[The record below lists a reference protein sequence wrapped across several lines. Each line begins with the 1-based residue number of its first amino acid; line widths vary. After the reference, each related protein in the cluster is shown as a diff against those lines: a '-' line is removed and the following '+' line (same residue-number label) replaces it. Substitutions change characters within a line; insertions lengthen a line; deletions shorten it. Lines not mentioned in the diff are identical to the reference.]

1 MQHYKKALLVVSF
14 GTTFPNAIEAIEN
27 IERAFQNTFPD
38 YDFFRVFTSGMII
51 RKLKR
56 TKGIE
61 IMDIEKALDHLYKEG
76 YAEVLCQPTHI
87 INGVEFEKVKHAVA
101 PYRKLF
107 QKFVLGDPLLT
118 YERNFR
124 DTANILLKMLPEYR
138 EGEAVVFMGHGS
150 AHFANGAYSQMET
163 MFRALGREQ
172 VYIGTVE
179 GFPGLSYIE
188 GQLETKKIKKVHLML
203 MMIVAGDH
211 AQNDLAGE
219 KDSWKSELTEKGYEV
234 CARITGMGL
243 LDGIPELYIEEM
255 KNKLL
260 LSN

>member
-61 IMDIEKALDHLYKEG
+61 IMDIKKALDHLYKEG

-118 YERNFR
+118 YERNFPGILQ
-124 DTANILLKMLPEYR
+124 TSLLKTLPEYR
-138 EGEAVVFMGHGS
+138 EGEAVVL
-150 AHFANGAYSQMET
+150 Y
-163 MFRALGREQ
+163 
-172 VYIGTVE
+172 GTWE
-179 GFPGLSYIE
+179 CSF
-188 GQLETKKIKKVHLML
+188 
-203 MMIVAGDH
+203 
-211 AQNDLAGE
+211 
-219 KDSWKSELTEKGYEV
+219 
-234 CARITGMGL
+234 C
-243 LDGIPELYIEEM
+243 
-255 KNKLL
+255 
-260 LSN
+260 

>member
-1 MQHYKKALLVVSF
+1 
-14 GTTFPNAIEAIEN
+14 
-27 IERAFQNTFPD
+27 
-38 YDFFRVFTSGMII
+38 
-51 RKLKR
+51 R

-124 DTANILLKMLPEYR
+124 DTANILLKTLPEYR

-150 AHFANGAYSQMET
+150 AHFANEAYSQMET

-188 GQLETKKIKKVHLML
+188 G
-203 MMIVAGDH
+203 
-211 AQNDLAGE
+211 
-219 KDSWKSELTEKGYEV
+219 
-234 CARITGMGL
+234 
-243 LDGIPELYIEEM
+243 
-255 KNKLL
+255 
-260 LSN
+260 